1 METQEA
7 TDKVET
13 VIENSERML
22 SVLSGAAMLYHEF
35 KKDGPASKIKLGLAG
50 YLIYR
55 GLSGHCALSDKTGI
69 NPSIVSG
76 LSHFI

>member
-1 METQEA
+1 METEEK
-7 TDKVET
+7 T
-13 VIENSERML
+13 IENSERVL

-35 KKDGPASKIKLGLAG
+35 KKEGKASKIKLGIAG
-50 YLIYR
+50 YLIFR
-55 GLSGHCALSDKTGI
+55 GLSGHCSLSEKTGL

>member
-1 METQEA
+1 METEEK
-7 TDKVET
+7 T
-13 VIENSERML
+13 IENSERVL

-35 KKDGPASKIKLGLAG
+35 KKEGKTSKIKLGIAG
-50 YLIYR
+50 YLIFR
-55 GLSGHCALSDKTGI
+55 GLSGRCSLAEKTGI

>member
-1 METQEA
+1 MKTEET
-7 TDKVET
+7 T
-13 VIENSERML
+13 IENAERIL
-22 SVLSGAAMLYHEF
+22 SVLSGAAMLYHEL
-35 KKDGPASKIKLGLAG
+35 KKEGAVSKMKLGLAG

-55 GLSGHCALSDKTGI
+55 GLSGHCTLADKTGI

>member
-1 METQEA
+1 MKTET
-7 TDKVET
+7 T
-13 VIENSERML
+13 IENSERVL
-22 SVLSGAAMLYHEF
+22 SVLSGAAMLLHEF
-35 KKDGPASKIKLGLAG
+35 RKEGPASKIKLGLAG

-55 GLSGHCALSDKTGI
+55 GVSGHCTLADKTGI

>member
-1 METQEA
+1 
-7 TDKVET
+7 
-13 VIENSERML
+13 
-22 SVLSGAAMLYHEF
+22 MLYHEF
-35 KKDGPASKIKLGLAG
+35 KKEGSASKIKLGIAG

>member
-1 METQEA
+1 METEEK
-7 TDKVET
+7 TET
-13 VIENSERML
+13 LIENSERLL

-35 KKDGPASKIKLGLAG
+35 KKEGAASKIKLGIAG

-55 GLSGHCALSDKTGI
+55 GLSGHCALSNKTGI

>member
-1 METQEA
+1 MKTEET
-7 TDKVET
+7 TVE
-13 VIENSERML
+13 NAERLL

-35 KKDGPASKIKLGLAG
+35 KKEGAASKLKLGLAG

-55 GLSGHCALSDKTGI
+55 GLSGHCTLADKTGI

>member
-7 TDKVET
+7 TEKIET

>member
-1 METQEA
+1 METNDN
-7 TDKVET
+7 TT
-13 VIENSERML
+13 TIENSERVL
-22 SVLSGAAMLYHEF
+22 SVLSGAAMLIHEL
-35 KKDGPASKIKLGLAG
+35 KKEGTASKIKLGIAG

-55 GLSGHCALSDKTGI
+55 GFSGKCALSDKTGI

>member
-7 TDKVET
+7 TDKIET

-55 GLSGHCALSDKTGI
+55 GLSGRCALSDKTGI

-76 LSHFI
+76 LSHFL